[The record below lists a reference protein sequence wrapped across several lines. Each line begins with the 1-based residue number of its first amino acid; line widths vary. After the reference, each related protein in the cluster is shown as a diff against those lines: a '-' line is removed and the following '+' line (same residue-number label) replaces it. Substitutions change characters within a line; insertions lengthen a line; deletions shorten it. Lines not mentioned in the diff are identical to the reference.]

1 MKRKTNE
8 KRRMQK
14 LGSLLLAGV
23 LCVGSLTACG
33 GPSGPATSTGD
44 ETTATQEVKTTEA
57 ATTGSDTQSTTES
70 PTAAPTQAPTAAPT
84 QAPTAA
90 PTQAP
95 TTEAATDP
103 VTQPGEIISL
113 EAFPEV
119 NIPDTEAIRFVENL
133 QIGWNLGNTFDAHTG
148 ATGLNLETAWVGVK
162 TTQKLI
168 RTVYD
173 AGFRTIRIPVSWH
186 GHVDAETMKIDE
198 AWLNRVKEVVDW
210 SLDAGL
216 YVIINIHHDN
226 DKNDKGLYL
235 YPSYDELET
244 SKKYVTA
251 IWSQVAEAFADYD
264 ERLVFETMNEPRQV
278 GTSYEWWVA
287 AASTEGKECIDCV
300 NQLNQTIVDTIRA
313 QGSEANR
320 SRYIMCPGYCASPD
334 FATPASFAL
343 PTDDQATKENRILLS
358 VHAYRPYYFAL
369 AGTNE
374 SQYTE
379 KFTINKAADRKDI
392 DSFLKAIYAKYVSKG
407 VGVVIGEF
415 GARLK
420 NNNDRAREE
429 FAAYYVAAA
438 RNYGMTAIWW
448 DNHIFSGSGEIF
460 GLIRRSDCSIVYQ
473 TIVDQLIYYS
483 TKEHLP
489 AVPAQAS

>member
-1 MKRKTNE
+1 MRKNMITTRCF
-8 KRRMQK
+8 KKAAGVM
-14 LGSLLLAGV
+14 LAGA
-23 LCVGSLTACG
+23 LCMSTLAGCGKGS
-33 GPSGPATSTGD
+33 SD
-44 ETTATQEVKTTEA
+44 ETTAATAAQNTTAAIADSTAANTTEA
-57 ATTGSDTQSTTES
+57 DTTAKPADTTT
-70 PTAAPTQAPTAAPT
+70 APTQAPT
-84 QAPTAA
+84 TAT

-95 TTEAATDP
+95 TTEAPTDP

-113 EAFPEV
+113 SAFPEV
-119 NIPDTEAIRFVENL
+119 EIPDTEAIRFVENL

-148 ATGLNLETAWVGVK
+148 AKGLALESAWVGVK
-162 TTQKLI
+162 TSQKLI
-168 RTVYD
+168 QTVYD

-186 GHVDAETMKIDE
+186 GHVDPDTMKIDE

-210 SLDAGL
+210 SLEAGL

-251 IWSQVAEAFADYD
+251 IWSQVAETFADYD
-264 ERLVFETMNEPRQV
+264 EHLVFEAMNEPRQV
-278 GTSYEWWVA
+278 GTSYEWWVTPN
-287 AASTEGKECIDCV
+287 SREGKECIDCV

-320 SRYIMCPGYCASPD
+320 SRYIMVPGYCASPD
-334 FATPASFAL
+334 LETPEAFKL
-343 PTDDQATKENRILLS
+343 PTDEQATKENLILLS

-379 KFTINKAADRKDI
+379 KFTIAKAADRKDI
-392 DSFLKAIYAKYVSKG
+392 DSFMKAIYAKYVSKG

-420 NNNDRAREE
+420 NGNDRAREE
-429 FAAYYVAAA
+429 FAAYYVAEA

-460 GLIRRSDCSIVYQ
+460 GLIRRNDCSIVYQ
-473 TIVDQLIYYS
+473 TIVDQLIHYS
-483 TKEHLP
+483 IKENLP
-489 AVPAQAS
+489 AVLDQAS

>member
-1 MKRKTNE
+1 MRKNMITTRCF
-8 KRRMQK
+8 KKAVSVM
-14 LGSLLLAGV
+14 LAGA
-23 LCVGSLTACG
+23 LCMSTLAGCDKG
-33 GPSGPATSTGD
+33 TSD
-44 ETTATQEVKTTEA
+44 ETTAATAAIADTTAAGTTATDTTEKPA
-57 ATTGSDTQSTTES
+57 DT
-70 PTAAPTQAPTAAPT
+70 
-84 QAPTAA
+84 TAA

-95 TTEAATDP
+95 TTAAPTQAPTTQAATDP
-103 VTQPGEIISL
+103 VTQPGEIIAL
-113 EAFPEV
+113 DAFPEV
-119 NIPDTEAIRFVENL
+119 KIPDSEAIRFVENL

-168 RTVYD
+168 QTVYD

-251 IWSQVAEAFADYD
+251 IWSQVAETFADYD
-264 ERLVFETMNEPRQV
+264 ERLVFESMNEPRQV

-334 FATPASFAL
+334 LETPASFAL

-379 KFTINKAADRKDI
+379 KFTIAKAADRRDI
-392 DSFLKAIYAKYVSKG
+392 DSFIKAIYAKFVSQG
-407 VGVVIGEF
+407 VGVVISEF

-420 NNNDRAREE
+420 NDNNRAREE

-448 DNHIFSGSGEIF
+448 DNHVFSGNGEIF

-489 AVPAQAS
+489 AVLDQAS